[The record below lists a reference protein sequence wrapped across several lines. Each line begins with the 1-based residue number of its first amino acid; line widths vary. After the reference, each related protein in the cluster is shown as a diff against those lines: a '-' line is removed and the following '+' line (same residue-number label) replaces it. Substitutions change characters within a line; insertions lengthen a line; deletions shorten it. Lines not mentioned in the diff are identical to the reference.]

1 MRTQTKA
8 RLDLTGITGL
18 VLNNVQL
25 ADPTN
30 EYAIKAKAITD
41 KGVKMTPED
50 REQREALQWAGSLY
64 LSMDGSL
71 IFPGRNFIRAFRD
84 VAPSFKA
91 GADIDRG
98 GVLVVETEIPIFHDG
113 PAGLTD
119 KVTGLHYGPVDRRA
133 MYDDS
138 RYKFR
143 TVVNGNPTKGPKGGK
158 VAAMR
163 PVLPVWAMS
172 LTVVVFSDILGWDKF
187 KKIVEAAGAQ
197 GIGNARKLGY
207 GRFNAQVTEL

>member
-18 VLNNVQL
+18 VLNNAQL

-30 EYAIKAKAITD
+30 EFTIKIKAITD
-41 KGVKMTPED
+41 KGVKQTPED
-50 REQREALQWAGSLY
+50 REAKEALEWTGSLY
-64 LSMDGSL
+64 LDSKGSL

-84 VAPSFKA
+84 VAPPFKA

-98 GVLVVETEIPIFHDG
+98 GVMVIETELPILHDG
-113 PAGLTD
+113 PAELSD
-119 KVTGLHYGPVDRRA
+119 KPTGLHHGPVDRRV
-133 MYDDS
+133 MYDDA
-138 RYKFR
+138 RYRFR
-143 TVVNGNPTKGPKGGK
+143 AIVNGNPTKGPKGGK
-158 VAAMR
+158 VARMR
-163 PVLPVWAMS
+163 PILPIWAMS

-187 KKIVEAAGAQ
+187 KNIVDAAGAQ

-207 GRFNAQVTEL
+207 GRFTANVVEL